1 MRDRLRAYIRH
12 KGITEYS
19 FCKQAGLTRNFMNW
33 ETAGISGKSMHK
45 IGRAFPDLNLQWVA
59 TGEGEMLKS
68 DAEKILL
75 SVHRAL
81 IEERDARIAQ
91 LEEVVRELRRKPK
104 ALKKKEV

>member
-1 MRDRLRAYIRH
+1 
-12 KGITEYS
+12 
-19 FCKQAGLTRNFMNW
+19 MNW

-91 LEEVVRELRRKPK
+91 LEGIVAKLRTKIK
-104 ALKKKEV
+104 ALKNK

>member
-1 MRDRLRAYIRH
+1 
-12 KGITEYS
+12 
-19 FCKQAGLTRNFMNW
+19 
-33 ETAGISGKSMHK
+33 
-45 IGRAFPDLNLQWVA
+45 
-59 TGEGEMLKS
+59 MLKS
-68 DAEKILL
+68 DDEKISL